1 MELSRTE
8 RAPNVKR
15 ARARAYNQVISNTY
29 NRIMKN
35 EMFHRNIR
43 DDQFRYKRKQMCE
56 MVLTHEI
63 LNRYRHKSNIFCEN
77 LLELQGSP
85 EKNLIHI
92 FPRHF
97 FLCETT

>member
-1 MELSRTE
+1 M
-8 RAPNVKR
+8 
-15 ARARAYNQVISNTY
+15 

-35 EMFHRNIR
+35 EMLHRIIR

-56 MVLTHEI
+56 MALTHEI
-63 LNRYRHKSNIFCEN
+63 LNRYQHKSNIFCEN
-77 LLELQGSP
+77 LLELQGFP

>member
-1 MELSRTE
+1 M
-8 RAPNVKR
+8 
-15 ARARAYNQVISNTY
+15 

-35 EMFHRNIR
+35 EMLHRSIR

-56 MVLTHEI
+56 MALTHEI